1 MKDKDYCDH
10 CGKVIP
16 TGRAYAVVRLPVDT
30 ESANAGESAILC
42 GDCYLLL
49 KIESLGKM
57 ADGDKS

>member
-16 TGRAYAVVRLPVDT
+16 AGRAYAIARLPVDID
-30 ESANAGESAILC
+30 SANAGESAILC

-49 KIESLGKM
+49 KIEGSADM